1 MDRDDSLNNP
11 ADIGDESVV
20 IPAGFL
26 AGNAADYL
34 DDSSAA
40 DGEVTGLDQLTEVGK
55 YRLIRELGSG
65 GFGRVYLG
73 ETTDSTPT
81 RHRKVAVKLLQTSGS
96 AADLKRFQ
104 NELSALRSVSH
115 PGIVSLL
122 DSGALSP
129 HLAYLAMEFIE
140 GVSIDKYCDESV
152 RDCQRIVEL
161 MIQAC
166 HAIEHAHS
174 RGVLH
179 CDLKPS
185 NILVNQTGEVVITDF
200 GLVRFFEESE
210 EEFATVSFQLR
221 GTPAYMAPEQ
231 LTPRVAGDATRVS
244 MGADVFGL
252 GATLYKL
259 LSGRPPRAARSALS
273 VIALTVAGDPIPQL
287 DQTMLRR
294 PCPASLLHVVN
305 HSLNENPA
313 NRYAHVCQL
322 REDLENVLA
331 LRPIRAR
338 RQSQLNRLALWMRRD
353 PVLASTS
360 AVAMVAV
367 LVCALLF
374 TAWWRVEADKRVQLR
389 DGLRAA
395 MATVESF
402 QKKVH
407 SLRPGEQLTAEA
419 RVALLESTRDQ
430 FGRFAN
436 LYPED
441 LALSYKHA
449 QSSYILGEYLDII
462 GEDGRAIEEIN
473 KAVDGYEKLLTAGY
487 EVEMLKFDLFQ
498 AFHKQSYI
506 EFGIGRTA
514 QGARSLAKASNRI
527 ENLFSENPAELNYAD
542 CYAAQLHATAKLMV
556 DQLDSRELKQLL
568 EETLRVAEQL
578 RDHPDSHP
586 GHWRHR
592 MSARFEL
599 AKLAAREGDSAQ
611 VLAQLTLATE
621 HAEEVLQ
628 KAPEVADFRLDLL
641 QASSE
646 LASKAVEYEQ
656 FQIGLSALQSS
667 ETHLQW
673 LLEHRPDLHILQ
685 AIVAN
690 RKHSRNLANNE
701 QAINT
706 NLQHRR

>member
-1 MDRDDSLNNP
+1 MDRDTLNNSED
-11 ADIGDESVV
+11 AGDESVV

-34 DDSSAA
+34 DESSAA
-40 DGEVTGLDQLTEVGK
+40 AGKSSGLDQLTEVGK

-73 ETTDSTPT
+73 EATDSLPS
-81 RHRKVAVKLLQTSGS
+81 RHRRVAVKLLPISGS

-104 NELSALRSVSH
+104 YELNALRSVSH

-122 DSGALSP
+122 DSGSLSP

-140 GVSIDKYCDESV
+140 GVSIDKYCDQSA
-152 RDCQRIVEL
+152 RDWQRIVEL

-185 NILVNQTGEVVITDF
+185 NILVDQAGEVVITDF
-200 GLVRFFEESE
+200 GLVRFFEDSE
-210 EEFATVSFQLR
+210 EEFSAISLQLR

-231 LTPRVAGDATRVS
+231 LTPRAGGEATRVS
-244 MGADVFGL
+244 VGADVFGL

-273 VIALTVAGDPIPQL
+273 VIALTVAGDPIPRL

-294 PCPASLLHVVN
+294 PCPAALLHVVN
-305 HSLNENPA
+305 HSLNEKPA
-313 NRYAHVCQL
+313 NRYANVCQF
-322 REDLENVLA
+322 REDLENLLA

-338 RQSQLNRLALWMRRD
+338 RQSQLDRLTLWMRRD
-353 PVLASTS
+353 PILASTS
-360 AVAMVAV
+360 ALAMVAL
-367 LVCALLF
+367 LVCAFLF
-374 TAWWRVEADKRVQLR
+374 TAWWRAEADKRVQLQ

-395 MATVESF
+395 MVTVESF

-441 LALSYKHA
+441 LTLRYKHA

-462 GEDGRAIEEIN
+462 GEDRRAIEEVTR
-473 KAVDGYEKLLTAGY
+473 AVDEYEKLLSAGY

-506 EFGIGRTA
+506 EFGIGRTE
-514 QGARSLAKASNRI
+514 QGARSLAKASNYI
-527 ENLFSENPAELNYAD
+527 EDLFARNPLELNYAD

-556 DQLDSRELKQLL
+556 DQLDSRELKELL

-578 RDHPDSHP
+578 RDHPESRP

-611 VLAQLTLATE
+611 VLAQLTLAMQ
-621 HAEEVLQ
+621 HAEEVHQ
-628 KAPEVADFRLDLL
+628 TVPEVADFRLDLL
-641 QASSE
+641 QAGTE
-646 LASKAVEYEQ
+646 LASKAIEYEQ
-656 FQIGLSALQSS
+656 VQMGLNALQSS
-667 ETHLQW
+667 EPHLQW

-685 AIVAN
+685 VIVAN
-690 RKHSRNLANNE
+690 RNNTHTQANNT
-701 QAINT
+701 QASDT
-706 NLQHRR
+706 DVERGH